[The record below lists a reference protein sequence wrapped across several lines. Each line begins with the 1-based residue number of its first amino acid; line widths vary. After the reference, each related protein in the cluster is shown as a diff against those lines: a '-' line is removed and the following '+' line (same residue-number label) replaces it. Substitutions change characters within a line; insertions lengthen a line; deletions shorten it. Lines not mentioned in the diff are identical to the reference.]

1 MLGRPARG
9 FPLRLI
15 KKSKIPQPHAFQ
27 AFTDRTQHNPGNRLR
42 ELQAARRVQLL
53 KERTPT
59 RPPSPGWQTGFLRE
73 TLGDGTGLNYSVR
86 PSLVIGTGP

>member
-1 MLGRPARG
+1 MLGRLARG

-15 KKSKIPQPHAFQ
+15 KKSEITQPPAFQ
-27 AFTDRTQHNPGNRLR
+27 AFTDRTQHNLGNRER
-42 ELQAARRVQLL
+42 ELQAAGRVQLR
-53 KERTPT
+53 KERAPAGH
-59 RPPSPGWQTGFLRE
+59 PFPGRQTGFLRE